1 MYDTVIFD
9 YGNTLCE
16 MGSLSGSL
24 KAVLKSQYA
33 EQIGDL
39 IERSIQE
46 LYIPEQVEQPNWIDL
61 WQKAFHEYKLEFDKS
76 IGLKHL
82 QHFVDSGRLYQYSI
96 PLLEALHNQG
106 TKLILLS
113 NVTGSTEVFQRDLIN
128 RGLAKYF
135 DSIIWSSEIG
145 FRKPSRQAF
154 EIALES
160 VGSLAKNSI
169 MVGDSEI
176 ADVLGAQLVGIST
189 MLISDLKNTESRAS
203 HVVNRSDIL
212 EQLIRL
218 TNGSRGTTNAWRF

>member
-33 EQIGDL
+33 DQIGDL
-39 IERSIQE
+39 IEQSIQD
-46 LYIPEQVEQPNWIDL
+46 LYVPEQEVQPNWIDV
-61 WQKAFHEYKLEFDKS
+61 WQKAFNEYKLEFDQS

-82 QHFVDSGRLYQYSI
+82 NHFVDSGRLYQYSI

-106 TKLILLS
+106 KKLILLS
-113 NVTGSTEVFQRDLIN
+113 NVTGSTEVFQRDLMN

-176 ADVLGAQLVGIST
+176 ADIRGAQLAGIST
-189 MLISDLKNTESRAS
+189 MLISELKNAESRAS
-203 HVVNRSDIL
+203 HVVNHANIQ
-212 EQLIRL
+212 EQLMRL
-218 TNGSRGTTNAWRF
+218 THMSLLPVNRQ